1 MFFSFSFFLS
11 ILFYILSPRL
21 TWRDVQHIVV
31 WTSNWEPLK
40 HDQDWSLN
48 GVGLHV
54 NRKFGFGLLVAEKI
68 VELAKPQAFKTVP
81 EKTICRG
88 QINQDRKYVKSPWV
102 FPKKIPDVLD
112 TFNLQQHNEIQ
123 VALYRRHKVLWN
135 VPLNPAKRSNLFIQH
150 GVGSTCLTV

>member
-88 QINQDRKYVKSPWV
+88 QINQDRK
-102 FPKKIPDVLD
+102 
-112 TFNLQQHNEIQ
+112 
-123 VALYRRHKVLWN
+123 
-135 VPLNPAKRSNLFIQH
+135 
-150 GVGSTCLTV
+150 

>member
-1 MFFSFSFFLS
+1 M
-11 ILFYILSPRL
+11 
-21 TWRDVQHIVV
+21 

-68 VELAKPQAFKTVP
+68 VELAKPQTFKTVP

-88 QINQDRKYVKSPWV
+88 QINQDRKYVKSAWV
-102 FPKKIPDVLD
+102 FPKNIPDVLD

-123 VALYRRHKVLWN
+123 GALYRRHEVLWN
-135 VPLNPAKRSNLFIQH
+135 VPLNPAK
-150 GVGSTCLTV
+150 

>member
-1 MFFSFSFFLS
+1 MHPQTYLPQVLLAHKFLQTFRVKCSASNFTLYSLTISFIS
-11 ILFYILSPRL
+11 SPRL

-40 HDQDWSLN
+40 HDQDWSPN

-68 VELAKPQAFKTVP
+68 VELAKPHNFQTVP

-88 QINQDRKYVKSPWV
+88 QINQDRK
-102 FPKKIPDVLD
+102 
-112 TFNLQQHNEIQ
+112 
-123 VALYRRHKVLWN
+123 
-135 VPLNPAKRSNLFIQH
+135 
-150 GVGSTCLTV
+150 